1 MNKSDPQDMALEALE
16 ALQKDLASAS
26 GDVRKELALMA
37 SVIDQKRAEEKEER
51 ESQAQETAQ
60 RSVQTMKTI
69 LVVDD
74 DSRIRENIS
83 YALGLAGYH
92 SSEAANGHQALE
104 DFQKG
109 TMDLVILDIELPDM
123 TGLEVCQE
131 IRKRDTAVPIIFIT
145 AHDWDAQVVK
155 AFGAGGDD
163 FVRKPFSAAELM
175 RRVESALPDPTVT
188 PKEAER
194 ESTPHGASVPTI
206 EVQDKWGEHKPFS
219 EQAVKTA
226 TEAFFY
232 FVVLGPGLIFFLLMA
247 ALFYD
252 FSLFSN

>member
-37 SVIDQKRAEEKEER
+37 SVIDQKRAEEKKER
-51 ESQAQETAQ
+51 ESQVQEAGQ
-60 RSVQTMKTI
+60 RSVQT
-69 LVVDD
+69 
-74 DSRIRENIS
+74 
-83 YALGLAGYH
+83 
-92 SSEAANGHQALE
+92 
-104 DFQKG
+104 
-109 TMDLVILDIELPDM
+109 
-123 TGLEVCQE
+123 
-131 IRKRDTAVPIIFIT
+131 
-145 AHDWDAQVVK
+145 
-155 AFGAGGDD
+155 
-163 FVRKPFSAAELM
+163 
-175 RRVESALPDPTVT
+175 ESAQPDPTVT

-194 ESTPHGASVPTI
+194 ESTPRGATFQTI

-219 EQAVKTA
+219 GQAVKTA

>member
-16 ALQKDLASAS
+16 ALQKVLASAS

-104 DFQKG
+104 HFQK
-109 TMDLVILDIELPDM
+109 
-123 TGLEVCQE
+123 
-131 IRKRDTAVPIIFIT
+131 R
-145 AHDWDAQVVK
+145 
-155 AFGAGGDD
+155 
-163 FVRKPFSAAELM
+163 
-175 RRVESALPDPTVT
+175 
-188 PKEAER
+188 
-194 ESTPHGASVPTI
+194 
-206 EVQDKWGEHKPFS
+206 
-219 EQAVKTA
+219 
-226 TEAFFY
+226 
-232 FVVLGPGLIFFLLMA
+232 
-247 ALFYD
+247 
-252 FSLFSN
+252 